1 MFSRLFLKTKTN
13 LRYSVLYMPS
23 ATMFVIFEYLP
34 PGVLNVNSISW
45 YRNLGYRRLM
55 GVFNSRFELNHE

>member
-34 PGVLNVNSISW
+34 PRCFKRKFDFVVQKPWVQTFDGRV
-45 YRNLGYRRLM
+45 
-55 GVFNSRFELNHE
+55 